1 MIIVPTWN
9 ADASKEEVLTLL
21 MAGAE
26 SYTAE
31 GEDQPSEELSYSV
44 SFFFRYRQ
52 LAQDFGKKLADMID
66 VWSRARSQPGV
77 EALEL
82 FIREEWGKIDEQFT
96 FEEDEVQIH
105 VRCLIVCLCVA
116 EIIAAALLLVIGDEK
131 HNGLEPLRTMLTGVF
146 LDAII
151 PEKLLPKEARRV
163 MRTLRRQANKDLLES
178 AYSPVGVLWQGFRG
192 ILRDN
197 YVDDDPLKEAPQ
209 PVTSNGQDSHVKWS
223 IPAPRESDVSVSH
236 VRRHGSHLN
245 DPSGSPSSRSLIFE
259 DSQV

>member
-1 MIIVPTWN
+1 MPSSTSNTADMVPDAGMNELLWRILLGCRMIIVPTWN

-178 AYSPVGVLWQGFRG
+178 AYSPVG
-192 ILRDN
+192 
-197 YVDDDPLKEAPQ
+197 
-209 PVTSNGQDSHVKWS
+209 
-223 IPAPRESDVSVSH
+223 
-236 VRRHGSHLN
+236 
-245 DPSGSPSSRSLIFE
+245 
-259 DSQV
+259 